1 MLIKLEKYM
10 NRLFLFLCALCAA
23 LMLAAQTN
31 VTRFTPGTRPQGIV
45 YALPKTEV
53 VVEVKAQCVR
63 EIPGPFYQYAERYLA
78 VKNFISHESAV
89 WKVTNVSIDTKPV
102 VDESKMYQVLPDKK
116 GWANNISFYS
126 SCLIKGVNIPKASH
140 SVDPHNIS
148 SDFRAPH
155 QRDKERYDGEKIDKS
170 ASKKGK
176 IAERKSDSFDFSC
189 LKEEALVS
197 SSIPKMAE
205 MAAKQIYEIR
215 ENRAAIIGAELEVL
229 PDGTALKAMLKEMDE
244 QEAELLELFLGK
256 RIVVEETKSYF
267 ITPTKDEVDYVIAR
281 ISTDEG
287 LKSADDV
294 MGNPIYISI
303 KGSYKTIPEETKKEA
318 KQKKGFYYNLPGE
331 AVISVFV
338 DNKIKETKVVPMP
351 QFGYSIALP
360 ADFIDK
366 KVGSLLFN
374 KNTGEIRAINSYSE
388 K

>member
-1 MLIKLEKYM
+1 M
-10 NRLFLFLCALCAA
+10 NRLFLFLCALCAT

-89 WKVTNVSIDTKPV
+89 WKVTNVSIGTKPV

-155 QRDKERYDGEKIDKS
+155 QRDKERYDGEKNDKS
-170 ASKKGK
+170 ASKKCK

-244 QEAELLELFLGK
+244 QEAKLLELFLGK

-267 ITPTKDEVDYVIAR
+267 ITPTKDEVDFVIAR

-318 KQKKGFYYNLPGE
+318 KQKKGFYYNVPGE

-360 ADFIDK
+360 ADFINK